1 MKSSTVVIIIVLLG
15 VVCCVLVGCV
25 FCVATLGWYG
35 SQANG
40 GFNIAGV
47 PQVGEVAS
55 DFELRTIDGERVSLS
70 DFRGQPVML
79 NFWALWCG
87 PCIEE
92 MPLIQA
98 RYQQHYPDLV
108 VLAIEEGGGG
118 VSVENFVNQNQITFL
133 ILAGT
138 DAVFRQ
144 YNVYAYP
151 TSFFID
157 ADGTIQSVQLGSLSA
172 SELDEK
178 LSMIGVGE

>member
-1 MKSSTVVIIIVLLG
+1 MKSNAVVIIVITVG
-15 VVCCVLVGCV
+15 VICCVLIGCV
-25 FCVATLGWYG
+25 FCVALGLIV
-35 SQANG
+35 SQADGNYDFG
-40 GFNIAGV
+40 GS
-47 PQVGEVAS
+47 PQVGEMAS

-79 NFWALWCG
+79 NFWAVWCG

-98 RYQQHYPDLV
+98 RYQQHYPNLV
-108 VLAIEEGGGG
+108 ILAIEEGGGG
-118 VSVENFVNQNQITFL
+118 ASVQDFVSKNQLSFL

-151 TSFFID
+151 TSFFVD
-157 ADGTIQSVQLGSLSA
+157 ADGAIQSVHLGSLSA

-178 LSMIGVGE
+178 LSMIGVGK